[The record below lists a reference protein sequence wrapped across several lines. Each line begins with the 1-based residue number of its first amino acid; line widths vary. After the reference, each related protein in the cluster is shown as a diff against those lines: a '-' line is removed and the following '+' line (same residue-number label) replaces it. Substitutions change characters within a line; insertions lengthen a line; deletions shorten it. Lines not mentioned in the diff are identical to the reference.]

1 MPEDNHVTRAL
12 PQSPQKTLKASPPQ
26 SGDPECVYVNHAA
39 HWVDVLRLAGCG
51 HSRHGRP
58 TPDTEGPLLPNDQF
72 EIPAYEV
79 SRTSQPEVEQTLEKA
94 IQQGQ
99 PTLLQRTTDNQSS
112 AKIEPKQPEDGITL
126 REAPMNF
133 HTHQI
138 DREVEDQPL
147 MECHVLRREVK
158 EAHCPVAT
166 DLTKL
171 AIVTTLV
178 VLLID

>member
-1 MPEDNHVTRAL
+1 M
-12 PQSPQKTLKASPPQ
+12 
-26 SGDPECVYVNHAA
+26 
-39 HWVDVLRLAGCG
+39 DVLRLAGCG

-58 TPDTEGPLLPNDQF
+58 TPDSEGPLLPNGQF
-72 EIPAYEV
+72 EVPVYEV

-133 HTHQI
+133 HTHQV
-138 DREVEDQPL
+138 DREVQDQPL